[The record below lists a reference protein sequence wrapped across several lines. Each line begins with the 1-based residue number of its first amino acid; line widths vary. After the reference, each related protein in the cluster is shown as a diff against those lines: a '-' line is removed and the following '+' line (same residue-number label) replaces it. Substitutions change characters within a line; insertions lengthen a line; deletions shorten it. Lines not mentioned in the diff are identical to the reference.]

1 MMQHKQLEQEQLEQ
15 EQLEQLEQ
23 LEQEQLEQL
32 HKQLEHLELQK
43 VQELQEL
50 RELRELQEQQYN
62 TKFVEN
68 LLVKYSKEDLA
79 THTFKS
85 YIFKRETIEEY
96 PIEILKYLFCN
107 NKDIVKSLLDL
118 FPDPNNCDIL
128 INILFVFSCSD
139 VSSKDIIELLK
150 NHHYLFNNDNMTR
163 AGDIYAHIGASSSG
177 LDYTSSVDI
186 IARMTDE
193 EIIEEIKKNIFVL
206 LLIPDH
212 KLSDKII
219 FEAMEKSM
227 DTLLLLPRH
236 MLRYHHYEQAINM
249 DFKLTGNHENSL
261 PKIISDMSDK
271 LFDHL
276 SDKLIIHALT
286 QNGESLDL
294 LYVNTIKFEYCLQA
308 VKQNGYALTYV
319 PNNLKTKELLD
330 IAIATNPKLKREDL
344 IKYYESDP
352 ERTFD

>member
-1 MMQHKQLEQEQLEQ
+1 MQQ
-15 EQLEQLEQ
+15 EQ

-32 HKQLEHLELQK
+32 HKQLEHLELQE

-50 RELRELQEQQYN
+50 KELQEQQYN

-68 LLVKYSKEDLA
+68 LLVKYTKEEL
-79 THTFKS
+79 TTRTFKS
-85 YIFKRETIEEY
+85 YIFKRETIKEY

-150 NHHYLFNNDNMTR
+150 NYHHLFNNDNMTR
-163 AGDIYAHIGASSSG
+163 AGNALASSSG
-177 LDYTSSVDI
+177 LTSSTA
-186 IARMTDE
+186 ARMTDE

-219 FEAMEKSM
+219 FEAMKISM
-227 DTLLLLPRH
+227 ETLLLLPRH
-236 MLRYHHYEQAINM
+236 ILRYHHYEQAINM
-249 DFKLTGNHENSL
+249 DFELTGNHENSL
-261 PKIISDMSDK
+261 PKITSDMSDK

-276 SDKLIIHALT
+276 SDKLIMHALK
-286 QNGESLDL
+286 QNGETLDI
-294 LYVNTIKFEYCLQA
+294 LYVNTIKFEHCLQA

-319 PNNLKTKELLD
+319 PNNLKTPLLLEL
-330 IAIATNPKLKREDL
+330 AITTNPQLKREDL
-344 IKYYESDP
+344 IEYYESDP
-352 ERTFD
+352 ERSYD

>member
-1 MMQHKQLEQEQLEQ
+1 MQH
-15 EQLEQLEQ
+15 
-23 LEQEQLEQL
+23 EQLEQL
-32 HKQLEHLELQK
+32 HKQLEHLELQE

-50 RELRELQEQQYN
+50 KELQEQQYN

-68 LLVKYSKEDLA
+68 LLVKYTKEELA

-85 YIFKRETIEEY
+85 YIFKRKTIKEY

-163 AGDIYAHIGASSSG
+163 AGDALASSSG
-177 LDYTSSVDI
+177 LDYTSSAA
-186 IARMTDE
+186 ARMTDE

-206 LLIPDH
+206 LIPDH

-219 FEAMEKSM
+219 CEAMKKSL
-227 DTLLLLPRH
+227 DVLFLLPRH
-236 MLRYHHYEQAINM
+236 ILRYHHYEQAINM
-249 DFKLTGNHENSL
+249 DFELTGNHENSL
-261 PKIISDMSDK
+261 SKIVCDMSDK
-271 LFDHL
+271 LSDHL
-276 SDKLIIHALT
+276 SDNLIMHALK
-286 QNGESLDL
+286 QNGESLDI

-330 IAIATNPKLKREDL
+330 IAIATNPQLKREDL
-344 IKYYESDP
+344 IEYYESDP

>member
-1 MMQHKQLEQEQLEQ
+1 MSITMQ
-15 EQLEQLEQ
+15 
-23 LEQEQLEQL
+23 QEQLEQL
-32 HKQLEHLELQK
+32 HKQLENLELQE

-50 RELRELQEQQYN
+50 KELQEQQYN
-62 TKFVEN
+62 TKFVEK
-68 LLVKYSKEDLA
+68 LLVKYTNNELA

-85 YIFKRETIEEY
+85 YIFERKTIKKY

-150 NHHYLFNNDNMTR
+150 NHYYLFNNDNMTR
-163 AGDIYAHIGASSSG
+163 AGDALASSSG
-177 LDYTSSVDI
+177 LTSSAA
-186 IARMTDE
+186 ARMTDE

-219 FEAMEKSM
+219 CEAMKKSL
-227 DTLLLLPRH
+227 DVLFLLPRH
-236 MLRYHHYEQAINM
+236 ILRYHHYEQAINM
-249 DFKLTGNHENSL
+249 DFELTGNHENSL
-261 PKIISDMSDK
+261 SKIVCDMSDK
-271 LFDHL
+271 LSDHL
-276 SDKLIIHALT
+276 SDNLIMHALK
-286 QNGESLDL
+286 QNGESLDI

-330 IAIATNPKLKREDL
+330 IAIATNPQLKREDL
-344 IKYYESDP
+344 IEYYESDP

>member
-1 MMQHKQLEQEQLEQ
+1 MQQ
-15 EQLEQLEQ
+15 EQLEQLQ
-23 LEQEQLEQL
+23 
-32 HKQLEHLELQK
+32 KQLEHLELQE

-50 RELRELQEQQYN
+50 KELQEQQYN

-68 LLVKYSKEDLA
+68 LLVKYTKEELT

-85 YIFKRETIEEY
+85 YIFKRETIKEY

-150 NHHYLFNNDNMTR
+150 NHYSHHQLMARQPDGR
-163 AGDIYAHIGASSSG
+163 IALASSCVG
-177 LDYTSSVDI
+177 LTSSAA
-186 IARMTDE
+186 ARMTDE

-219 FEAMEKSM
+219 FEAMKKSM

-236 MLRYHHYEQAINM
+236 ILRYHHYEQAINM
-249 DFKLTGNHENSL
+249 DFELTGNHENSL
-261 PKIISDMSDK
+261 SKIVCDMSDK

-276 SDKLIIHALT
+276 SDNLIMHALK
-286 QNGESLDL
+286 QNGESLDI

-330 IAIATNPKLKREDL
+330 TAIATNPQLKREDL
-344 IKYYESDP
+344 IEYYESDP

>member
-1 MMQHKQLEQEQLEQ
+1 MQQ
-15 EQLEQLEQ
+15 EQLEQLQKQ
-23 LEQEQLEQL
+23 LEQ
-32 HKQLEHLELQK
+32 LELQK

-50 RELRELQEQQYN
+50 KELQEQQYN

-68 LLVKYSKEDLA
+68 LIVKYTKEELR

-163 AGDIYAHIGASSSG
+163 AGDALASSSG
-177 LDYTSSVDI
+177 LDYTSSAA
-186 IARMTDE
+186 ARMTDE

-219 FEAMEKSM
+219 CEAMKKSL
-227 DTLLLLPRH
+227 DVLFLLPRH
-236 MLRYHHYEQAINM
+236 ILRYHHYEQAINM
-249 DFKLTGNHENSL
+249 DFELTGNHENSL
-261 PKIISDMSDK
+261 SKIVCDMSDK
-271 LFDHL
+271 LSDHL
-276 SDKLIIHALT
+276 SDNLIMHALK
-286 QNGESLDL
+286 QNGESLDI

-330 IAIATNPKLKREDL
+330 IAIAMNPQLKREDL
-344 IKYYESDP
+344 IEYYESDP
-352 ERTFD
+352 ERTYD